1 MPLPGPTPAPGLLP
15 ALRTLHALHE
25 RAVDAV
31 ELMDA
36 PDCDPEML
44 RRTYAQFRYINAAVS
59 GWRGIYRRS
68 IRPRLST
75 TRPST
80 LLDVGCG
87 GGDLARSLASWAA
100 RDGLRLAVTGID
112 PDERALDFARALPPL
127 PLPGGADR
135 VRFRSALSS
144 ELADAGDRFDFVVS
158 NHVLHHLSGTELG
171 GLLKDSEQLCS
182 GLVVHADIERARLA
196 YVGFALGTLP
206 FFHRSFIRAD
216 GLTSIRRSFTAP
228 ELRAVAPPGWWVER
242 GQPSRLELRWRPGID
257 SRAGVHTEAPR
268 A

>member
-1 MPLPGPTPAPGLLP
+1 M
-15 ALRTLHALHE
+15 RT

-59 GWRGIYRRS
+59 GWRSIYRHS
-68 IRPRLST
+68 IRPQLST

-100 RDGLRLAVTGID
+100 RDGLRLLVTGID

-127 PLPGGADR
+127 SLPAGAEL
-135 VRFRSALSS
+135 VSFRSALSS
-144 ELADAGDRFDFVVS
+144 ELADAGERFDFVIS
-158 NHVLHHLSGTELG
+158 NHVLHHLSGAELG
-171 GLLKDSEQLCS
+171 GLLADSERLCT
-182 GLVVHADIERARLA
+182 GLVVHADIARARLA
-196 YVGFALGTLP
+196 YLGFALGTLP

-216 GLTSIRRSFTAP
+216 GMTSIRRSFTAP
-228 ELRAVAPPGWWVER
+228 ELRAVAPLGWRVER
-242 GQPSRLELRWRPGID
+242 GQPSRLELRWRPSTR
-257 SRAGVHTEAPR
+257 SRASTDTGAPR